1 MILKNLGLLALVVFA
16 IGCSHRSTY
25 TRKYAAPG
33 EIVWAYDGGLVATRD
48 GVVLNGRRWQGLAE
62 ALSCVPE
69 AATLAQK
76 ATERGPKAQAQAQ
89 AIDAVNLYN
98 QKFIHQPGCPG
109 YVEQAPSS
117 PAEAP
122 NQ

>member
-1 MILKNLGLLALVVFA
+1 MIPKNLELLTLIFFA
-16 IGCSHRSTY
+16 IGCSHQSTY
-25 TRKYAAPG
+25 TRTHATPG
-33 EIVWAYDGGLVATRD
+33 EIVWAYDGALVATSD
-48 GVVLNGRRWQGLAE
+48 GAVLNDRRWKGLAD

-98 QKFIHQPGCPG
+98 QKFMTQPGCPG
-109 YVEQAPSS
+109 FVEHAPSS
-117 PAEAP
+117 PAP
-122 NQ
+122 VPSQ